1 MLTKEY
7 CITMARY
14 NAWQNRGLR
23 KILQEMPRAELTK
36 DRGAFFGSIFATV
49 NHLLWADTMW
59 MSRFEGKPSPGGT
72 TEESKTFQPTAAAW
86 SGERFRMDGHIL
98 IWAEKVRAL
107 DLVSDL
113 SWHSGLLGREVSKNM
128 GDCVMHFFNH
138 QTHHRG
144 QVHAMLTQI
153 GITPEPTDLFLMPES
168 GPWL

>member
-7 CITMARY
+7 CMMMARY

-23 KILQEMPRAELTK
+23 KILQDLPPDELNK

-49 NHLLWADTMW
+49 NHILWADTMW
-59 MSRFEGKPSPGGT
+59 MSRFEGKQSPGGST
-72 TEESKTFQPTAAAW
+72 QESKTFQPTIAAW
-86 SGERFRMDGHIL
+86 SGERFRMDGQIL
-98 IWAEKVRAL
+98 IWAEKVRVL
-107 DLVSDL
+107 DMVSDL
-113 SWHSGLLGREVSKNM
+113 TWHSGVLQAEVSRNF
-128 GDCVMHFFNH
+128 GACVAHFFNH

-153 GITPEPTDLFLMPES
+153 GIKPEPTDLFLMPES